1 MEDASRH
8 LETFYKLV
16 KAMRAAQVR
25 YFQNRTGDNLKLAKD
40 LERDVDKAVRELEQE
55 VGEQKDIRFE

>member
-1 MEDASRH
+1 MEDVSRQ
-8 LETFYKLV
+8 LEACYKLV

-40 LERDVDKAVRELEQE
+40 LERDVDKKVRELDQE
-55 VGEQKDIRFE
+55 FGEQKVMRFE